1 MIGLP
6 EVLIILFII
15 LIILGPK
22 KLPEL
27 AKALGKAV
35 REYKKSVEI
44 EEPKRKRRKKPA
56 G

>member
-35 REYKKSVEI
+35 REYKKSVE